1 MLTSG
6 GSSDPPGYA
15 FLPPSQHLALISTL
29 IIHPSLT
36 TRAKTPD
43 QLQAANLALK
53 YLRLVHKT
61 IGPITAEFCKAFTF
75 TAVATST
82 RRGVNT
88 RRTTGEVDSPSNE
101 NADHVNSELANAD
114 GVWARA
120 DDFWQ
125 AIGWAFNCSVAHKNR
140 WSRWQLWL
148 DFIITV
154 LENDWGQ
161 KGDDQKEDSLV
172 IKYINAG
179 NGANGGEKRILRAIF
194 ANGNTR
200 SLAEFKEIWKNE
212 IKERKPPNE
221 DAAKATKRVTTK
233 INIDENNYG
242 DYLLSSSSE
251 LDDETLSLPKVL
263 NASSSSSPSERTVS
277 DGSLVFGGSSA
288 LSLRL
293 RLLSLLSTVAAV
305 LPGKFT
311 TLPILYDLYLTHIRP
326 LPLATFSLIISPAGL
341 RTFQPAAAST
351 LTQYILRS
359 LISSTAPLPRKDD
372 LTQEVLEECYLP
384 WPANTMSIVDNAKV
398 NLCVETLLRLLDTVV
413 GIQKCESLTDAVER
427 GIVAREEKAKK
438 GGKKKGEADGGGESD
453 RVWLKAS
460 SNRIRSVMEMADSS

>member
-6 GSSDPPGYA
+6 GSSDPPDDA

-43 QLQAANLALK
+43 KVQAANLALK

-61 IGPITAEFCKAFTF
+61 TGPITAQFCIAFTF
-75 TAVATST
+75 TAVATSG
-82 RRGVNT
+82 RRGINT

-125 AIGWAFNCSVAHKNR
+125 AVGFAFNCSVVHKNR
-140 WSRWQLWL
+140 WNRWQLWL
-148 DFIITV
+148 DFMITV
-154 LENDWGQ
+154 LEDDWGQ
-161 KGDDQKEDSLV
+161 RGDERKEDSLI

-179 NGANGGEKRILRAIF
+179 SGANGGEKRILRAIF
-194 ANGNTR
+194 ADGNTR

-221 DAAKATKRVTTK
+221 DAVKAAKRVTTK
-233 INIDENNYG
+233 INIDENDYG

-251 LDDETLSLPKVL
+251 LDDETMPLPKESNV
-263 NASSSSSPSERTVS
+263 SSSSEHTVS
-277 DGSLVFGGSSA
+277 DGSLIFGGSSA
-288 LSLRL
+288 LTLRL
-293 RLLSLLSTVAAV
+293 RLLSFLSTVAAA

-311 TLPILYDLYLTHIRP
+311 TLPTLYDLYLTQIRP

-384 WPANTMSIVDNAKV
+384 WPANTMSIVDNAKIS
-398 NLCVETLLRLLDTVV
+398 LCVETLLRLLDTVV
-413 GIQKCESLTDAVER
+413 GIQKCQSLTDAVER
-427 GIVAREEKAKK
+427 GIVAREEKARK

-453 RVWLKAS
+453 KVWLKAS
-460 SNRIRSVMEMADSS
+460 SNRIRSVMEMANTP